1 MHYLLRKSLIP
12 ALAIAAIAGSGL
24 SHADTQASNSAATPQ
39 SLGWL
44 EEGVIMPEDL
54 TVKFKLDSGALTSS
68 MHAEDIERFEKDG
81 EDWVRFRV
89 ELEDINSE
97 KTVASIFERPLVR
110 NLKVRGAGGSEER
123 PVVNMDVCIAGSA
136 LNQEFSLRDRSNM
149 HYPVLLGRSTL
160 DELGMVDTSR
170 TYTTKPDCSSK
181 QA

>member
-1 MHYLLRKSLIP
+1 MHYLLKKALIP
-12 ALAIAAIAGSGL
+12 AVALAAIAGSGL
-24 SHADTQASNSAATPQ
+24 SHADAPN

-44 EEGVIMPEDL
+44 EEGVIMPEDV

-68 MHAEDIERFEKDG
+68 MHAQHIERFEKDG
-81 EDWVRFRV
+81 EDWVRFQV
-89 ELEDINSE
+89 ELEDIKTE
-97 KTVASIFERPLVR
+97 QTVASTFERPLER

-123 PVVNMDVCIAGSA
+123 PVVKMEVCVGEEV

-149 HYPVLLGRSTL
+149 HYPVLLGRRTL

-170 TYTTKPDCSSK
+170 TFTTKPACSAS